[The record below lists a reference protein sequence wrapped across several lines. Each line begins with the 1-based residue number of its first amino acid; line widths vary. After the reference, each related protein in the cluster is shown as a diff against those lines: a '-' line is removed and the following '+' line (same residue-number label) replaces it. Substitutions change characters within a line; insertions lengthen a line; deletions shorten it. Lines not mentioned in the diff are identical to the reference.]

1 MSLFSL
7 GASLVGGLFGGDDD
21 GGGSSRPQYQF
32 NPYSGNTQV
41 EMPSIYDDLLS
52 NVSTQLQGDN
62 LGMSDEEIEIEKK
75 RLIKALNVVGEKG
88 WELVQSDDKVGFLFK
103 KVK

>member
-1 MSLFSL
+1 MFNIFKKKYKY
-7 GASLVGGLFGGDDD
+7 AELVNLQDRGF
-21 GGGSSRPQYQF
+21 
-32 NPYSGNTQV
+32 V
-41 EMPSIYDDLLS
+41 LL
-52 NVSTQLQGDN
+52 TD
-62 LGMSDEEIEIEKK
+62 DEEIEIDEE